1 MHPTPTLESMITALC
16 DGTPRI
22 RKLDDGT
29 PTVIQEMPLLDQLRI
44 AVTDR
49 NGTGRSGKNK
59 NTGAI
64 CNLDAIELEHDI
76 RARTTQHTT
85 TPNPSLKQAV
95 REWAIAE
102 NRTVATIYAA
112 DWTRRI
118 RTLNHTT
125 VHLHNTPCPRCKK
138 ATHTRKLDDGTT
150 KVDDALAIIVR
161 PEEQP
166 STRVMTCCGACGWTE
181 TGYEAIK
188 RLARLQAGESLVK

>member
-44 AVTDR
+44 AITDR

-64 CNLDAIELEHDI
+64 CN
-76 RARTTQHTT
+76 RTTPHTT
-85 TPNPSLKQAV
+85 TPNPTLKQAV
-95 REWAIAE
+95 REWATNE
-102 NRTVATIYAA
+102 NRTVATIYATE
-112 DWTRRI
+112 WTRRI

-138 ATHTRKLDDGTT
+138 ATHTRQLDDGTT